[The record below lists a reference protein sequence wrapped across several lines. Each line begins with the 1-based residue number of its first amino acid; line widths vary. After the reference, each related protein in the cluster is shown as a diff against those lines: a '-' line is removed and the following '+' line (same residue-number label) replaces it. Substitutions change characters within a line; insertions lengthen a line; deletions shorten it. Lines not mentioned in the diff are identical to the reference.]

1 MNVEEKLRFIIE
13 HYIRSSFR
21 NVLMEDLLL
30 FYRNE
35 NKDLVKDLNENYLK
49 EIFKEEY
56 FKVLES
62 LKKYVED
69 EDEK

>member
-35 NKDLVKDLNENYLK
+35 NKDLVEDLDENYLK

-62 LKKYVED
+62 LKKIVEN
-69 EDEK
+69 EEE

>member
-21 NVLMEDLLL
+21 NVLMEDLIL

-35 NKDLVKDLNENYLK
+35 NKDLVEDLDENYLK

-62 LKKYVED
+62 LKKIVEN
-69 EDEK
+69 EEV

>member
-1 MNVEEKLRFIIE
+1 MNVEEKLRFLIE

-69 EDEK
+69 EK

>member
-1 MNVEEKLRFIIE
+1 MNVEEKLRFLIE